1 LPVLRGVSLDQLMRW
16 RPDVVPRHKNPDAG
30 ATNHAHLRRGFKTLR
45 GTSRQRLALFCGHRI
60 ARTSTEM
67 FTGSS
72 SAPLADRARGAWPHS
87 GYRERD
93 LGSG

>member
-1 LPVLRGVSLDQLMRW
+1 MASRMSHLDTKILMPELPTTPIFGVGSKRFEE
-16 RPDVVPRHKNPDAG
+16 PH
-30 ATNHAHLRRGFKTLR
+30 
-45 GTSRQRLALFCGHRI
+45 GHRI

>member
-1 LPVLRGVSLDQLMRW
+1 MASRMSYLDTKILMPELPTTPIFGVGSKRFEEPL
-16 RPDVVPRHKNPDAG
+16 
-30 ATNHAHLRRGFKTLR
+30 
-45 GTSRQRLALFCGHRI
+45 RQRLALFCGHRI

-72 SAPLADRARGAWPHS
+72 SAPLADRAR
-87 GYRERD
+87 ERD

>member
-1 LPVLRGVSLDQLMRW
+1 MASRMSYLDTKILMPELPTTPIFGVGSKRFEEP
-16 RPDVVPRHKNPDAG
+16 PDKG
-30 ATNHAHLRRGFKTLR
+30 
-45 GTSRQRLALFCGHRI
+45 LALFCGHRI

-72 SAPLADRARGAWPHS
+72 SAPLADCA
-87 GYRERD
+87 RERD